1 MRSASLL
8 AQARG
13 AWAGPFASDRLFQVS
28 FQHSHLLESQV
39 RLLSTGPVGSQVGVV
54 VQKSESAR
62 QEDILL
68 TRYAPQSASPRK
80 PQESDRSDRTSM
92 STQSWLR

>member
-1 MRSASLL
+1 MRYS
-8 AQARG
+8 
-13 AWAGPFASDRLFQVS
+13 FASDRLFHVS
-28 FQHSHLLESQV
+28 FKYSHLLELQV
-39 RLLSTGPVGSQVGVV
+39 RLLSIGPVGSQVGVV

-68 TRYAPQSASPRK
+68 TRYALQSSSPGN
-80 PQESDRSDRTSM
+80 PQESHRSDRTSM